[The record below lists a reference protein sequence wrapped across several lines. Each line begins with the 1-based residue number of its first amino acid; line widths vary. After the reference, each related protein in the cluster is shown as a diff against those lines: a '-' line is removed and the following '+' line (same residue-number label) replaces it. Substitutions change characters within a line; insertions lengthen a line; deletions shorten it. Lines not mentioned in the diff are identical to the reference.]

1 MNTNS
6 MSLDRASR
14 ICTPARAAATA
25 AMLMLAAGASAQC
38 AATDVY
44 DAPYSATTGDLP
56 MGAATGDLNNDGFI
70 DVVTANNFGHSA
82 SILYGNGD
90 GTLQTAIDIDAVEP
104 GSIETVG
111 VLQAGIADFNGDGW
125 NDIALGVQSP
135 DLGNVGIGILLND
148 GAGGFS
154 GPPTYYAYST
164 QLRGLEIADMTGDG
178 ELDIIYANRDDDTIN
193 IVPGN
198 GDGTFDSE
206 IFIDFTGGPVGVAL
220 ADYNN
225 DGHLDV
231 AAPMVFS
238 NEILIATGDSNG
250 NLTEFARFS
259 ADGPEGIAVGDLNGD
274 GFEDLATPF
283 LNGDAVQYF
292 LGNGDGTFGAKQSI
306 STGPSSLPIAIAI
319 GDANHDGF
327 DDIHAGLFIA
337 NAVQVLLSNGDGTF
351 QAGQDFPVGSRP
363 RHFTFG
369 DLNGDGNDDLV
380 AANGATSG
388 TVTILLNTCSG
399 AEPCLADANEDG
411 MLSPADFS
419 AWVAQFNSA
428 GPLCD
433 QNNDGMCSPADFSAW
448 VANYN
453 AGCN

>member
-6 MSLDRASR
+6 MSLDRASHLYPHAQPPPR
-14 ICTPARAAATA
+14 PCSCSPPVPAR
-25 AMLMLAAGASAQC
+25 

-82 SILYGNGD
+82 SILFGNGD

-111 VLQAGIADFNGDGW
+111 VLRAGIADFNGDGW

-148 GAGGFS
+148 GAGGFRAR
-154 GPPTYYAYST
+154 PPTT
-164 QLRGLEIADMTGDG
+164 PTPRLRGLEIADMTGDG

-274 GFEDLATPF
+274 GFEDPPPLPQRRRRPV
-283 LNGDAVQYF
+283 LP
-292 LGNGDGTFGAKQSI
+292 GNGDGTFGAKQSI
-306 STGPSSLPIAIAI
+306 STGPSLAPIAIAI
-319 GDANHDGF
+319 GDANHDG
-327 DDIHAGLFIA
+327 L
-337 NAVQVLLSNGDGTF
+337 T
-351 QAGQDFPVGSRP
+351 
-363 RHFTFG
+363 
-369 DLNGDGNDDLV
+369 
-380 AANGATSG
+380 TS
-388 TVTILLNTCSG
+388 TRASS
-399 AEPCLADANEDG
+399 
-411 MLSPADFS
+411 SPTPFRS
-419 AWVAQFNSA
+419 S
-428 GPLCD
+428 
-433 QNNDGMCSPADFSAW
+433 
-448 VANYN
+448 
-453 AGCN
+453 